1 MNKRERFFSG
11 ASAGI
16 FTAVTVCVLAV
27 VLLTP
32 PARYSLSLIH
42 I

>member
-1 MNKRERFFSG
+1 MNKRERFFSA
-11 ASAGI
+11 ASAAI

-32 PARYSLSLIH
+32 PATP
-42 I
+42 